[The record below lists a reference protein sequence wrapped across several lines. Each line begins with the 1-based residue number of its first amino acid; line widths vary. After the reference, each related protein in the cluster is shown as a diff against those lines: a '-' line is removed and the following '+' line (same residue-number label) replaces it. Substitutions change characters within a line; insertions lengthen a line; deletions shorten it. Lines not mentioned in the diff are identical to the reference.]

1 MKKESMDFSLLLK
14 TESHIFVRCLLAAAS
29 SIDENIQF
37 FDESIMTKIASLI
50 KFIKKTWPDFVK
62 KHRNLFLYDKFS
74 SQFFNFIP
82 TLLAEYLYLKNNK
95 SQLEAVREVLNSKP
109 AVQKFYQDC
118 AKFLLQK

>member
-50 KFIKKTWPDFVK
+50 KFIKKT
-62 KHRNLFLYDKFS
+62 
-74 SQFFNFIP
+74 
-82 TLLAEYLYLKNNK
+82 
-95 SQLEAVREVLNSKP
+95 
-109 AVQKFYQDC
+109 
-118 AKFLLQK
+118 